1 MKNNVDPKIIDR
13 IKKILE
19 HHKGALKINSEQ
31 EALSALE
38 LAKSIMKK
46 YHLDMMQFQERFS
59 ESDISHKITDKCSVY
74 AVPIWMCNL
83 INTVNNICN
92 CSCVLEK
99 NPQSNGYIHINIVFV
114 ALKDELDKVNSLY
127 SFLKKTTYRLA
138 NKHVK
143 QVNGNYTNWRSFS
156 EGFTSRLL
164 EMSRIYNVDLQE
176 NTWKESEDDA
186 QEADELDDDFV
197 ESDIDSDEEFDE
209 DFEEF
214 DIEDEEIVQ
223 EQKKENEIVV
233 QEQKT
238 DVQLYE
244 YLRNV
249 RKKIQTY
256 IQNNMN
262 NIRYENLNRKSKVLI
277 NSYQIGREQAE
288 NTNLKFVDKS
298 HQLTSQSKGNKNNE

>member
-1 MKNNVDPKIIDR
+1 M
-13 IKKILE
+13 
-19 HHKGALKINSEQ
+19 
-31 EALSALE
+31 
-38 LAKSIMKK
+38 
-46 YHLDMMQFQERFS
+46 
-59 ESDISHKITDKCSVY
+59 
-74 AVPIWMCNL
+74 
-83 INTVNNICN
+83 
-92 CSCVLEK
+92 
-99 NPQSNGYIHINIVFV
+99 FV

-138 NKHVK
+138 NNHIK
-143 QVNGNYTNWRSFS
+143 QIHGNYTNWRSFS

-164 EMSRIYNVDLQE
+164 ERSRIYNVDLQE

-197 ESDIDSDEEFDE
+197 ESDIDSDEELDE

-214 DIEDEEIVQ
+214 DCEDEEVVS
-223 EQKKENEIVV
+223 EQKKENEITV

-288 NTNLKFVDKS
+288 NTNLKFIDKS
-298 HQLTSQSKGNKNNE
+298 HQLTSKNKGNKNDEC